1 MEYRYI
7 VVLCEGQSEESFMKK
22 GIDRAMIAEVS
33 GIEIIIYWSPY
44 LHSR

>member
-22 GIDRAMIAEVS
+22 VIDRAMIAEVS
-33 GIEIIIYWSPY
+33 GIEIIIYWCPY
-44 LHSR
+44 LHIR